1 MGCVLA
7 IEPVHHENLSDSN
20 TFVLINMH
28 GSSGYKSCKR
38 SRTVVNFLGENQQL
52 EYTPSMKFT
61 WRIENFSTLKTKK
74 LYSKIFTVGGYKW
87 RILVFPKGNNV
98 DYLSIYLDVA
108 DSATLPHG
116 WSRYAEFSL
125 SVVNQILPK
134 CSIQK
139 DTKHQFNAR
148 ESDWGFTSF
157 IPLSDLS
164 NPRRSYIVNDTVIIE
179 AEVVTGT
186 VAATPVASEDRA
198 GLKKSAKK
206 PAASKKVSPLTSPLI
221 ETASQTET
229 GQQIED
235 EEEEYKQ
242 EAKLEEE
249 EDKKEEPEEEA
260 TDSTPSN
267 RSSLPPQPKVKC
279 KMLPLRLVERSFRIN
294 RPNKLIDLTQDSIG
308 ESTSIATE
316 TQLTPEKTLNHE
328 IEARLA
334 ELRNLIPEK
343 KSTVDVL
350 TSTKSILLEELDVEG
365 KQIMAEKKQAADVAE
380 AAKLAAEDAQQMK
393 KTTATFA
400 FPKLPQTFHLNSTP
414 TIPPVKFR
422 GLSSALVL
430 LPVPASS
437 SSPQSTV
444 NFSVSGIDSP
454 FPDRQVAVPP
464 SMTMMATPPLD
475 QEDEEML
482 VPHSDLVEG
491 PQPMEVSQVEPAS
504 TVENQQV
511 EDPPSM
517 RFTWAIEN
525 FSRLNTKKHY
535 SDIFIV
541 GGYKWRILIF
551 PKGNNVDHLSMYLD
565 VADSATLQYGWIR
578 YAQFS
583 LAVVNQIHPKYSI
596 RKDTQHQFN
605 ARESDWGFTSFM
617 LLNDLYDPSRGYL
630 VNDVVIVEAE
640 VAVRKIQDYWSYD
653 SKKETGYVGLKNQ
666 GATCYMNSLLQT
678 LYHIPYF
685 RKAVYHMPTTENDM
699 PTGSIPLALQSLFYK
714 LQYNDT
720 SVATKELTKSFGW
733 DTYDSFMQHDVQELN
748 RVLSEKLE
756 DKMKGTVVEGTIQ
769 QLFEGHHMNYIECI
783 NVDYKSTRKE
793 SFYDLQLDVKG
804 CRDVYA
810 SFDKYVEVER
820 LEGDNKYHAEEHG
833 LQDAKKG
840 VLFIDFPPVLQLQLK
855 RFEYDFMRDTMVK
868 INDRY
873 EFPLQL
879 DLDRENGKYL
889 SPEADRS
896 VRNLYTLHSVLVHSG
911 GVHGGHYYAFI
922 RPTLSDQ
929 WYKFDDERVTKE
941 DMKRALEEQ
950 YGGEE
955 ELPQTNPG
963 LNNTPFKFTKYSNA
977 YMLVYIR
984 ESDKDKI
991 ICNVDEKD
999 IAEHLRIR
1007 LKKEQ
1012 EEKEDKRR
1020 YKAQAHLFT
1029 IIKVARDED
1038 LAEQI
1043 GKDIYFDLVDH
1054 DKVRSFRVQK
1064 QTAFHAFK
1072 EEVAKEFGIPVQYQR
1087 FWIWAKRQNHTYRP
1101 NRPLTAQEEAQ
1112 SVGQLREMSNKTHNA
1127 ELKLFLEVERG
1138 PDLHPIPLPEKTREH
1153 ILLFFKL
1160 YNPEKGELRYVGRLL
1175 VKSSGK
1181 PIEYIM
1187 KLNQMAGF
1195 APDEELDLYEEIKF
1209 EPCVMC
1215 EHLDRRTSFRLSQIE
1230 DGDIICFQK
1239 SHPLESEEE
1248 CQYPDVPSFLEYVH
1262 NRQVV
1267 RFRTLE
1273 RPKED
1278 EFSLELSKIHNYDEV
1293 VEKVAQKIGLD
1304 DPSKIRLTS
1313 HNCYSQ
1319 QPKPQPIKYRG
1330 VEHLS
1335 EMLVHYNQTTDILY
1349 YEVLDIPLPELQGLK
1364 NLKVAFHHATKD
1376 EVVIHNI
1383 RLPKQSTVGDVIN
1396 ELKAKVEL
1404 SHPTAELRLLEVFYH
1419 KIYKIFPPTE
1429 KIENINDQYWTL
1441 RAEEIPEEEKNLS
1454 PHDRLIHVYHFTRE
1468 TAQNQMQVQNFGEPF
1483 FLVIHEG
1490 ETIAEVKVRIQKKL
1504 QVPDEEFAKW
1514 KFAFLSLGRPEYL
1527 QDSDTVFNRFQRRDV
1542 YGAWEQ
1548 YLGLE
1553 HADNTPKRSYVNQNR
1568 HTFERP
1574 ALEAAKERLFTVD
1587 TPCMSVY
1594 CLCMLIASAFRK
1606 APLDL
1611 RGCWLSI
1618 YNSSVI

>member
-1 MGCVLA
+1 M
-7 IEPVHHENLSDSN
+7 
-20 TFVLINMH
+20 T
-28 GSSGYKSCKR
+28 
-38 SRTVVNFLGENQQL
+38 
-52 EYTPSMKFT
+52 
-61 WRIENFSTLKTKK
+61 
-74 LYSKIFTVGGYKW
+74 
-87 RILVFPKGNNV
+87 
-98 DYLSIYLDVA
+98 
-108 DSATLPHG
+108 
-116 WSRYAEFSL
+116 
-125 SVVNQILPK
+125 
-134 CSIQK
+134 
-139 DTKHQFNAR
+139 
-148 ESDWGFTSF
+148 
-157 IPLSDLS
+157 
-164 NPRRSYIVNDTVIIE
+164 
-179 AEVVTGT
+179 
-186 VAATPVASEDRA
+186 
-198 GLKKSAKK
+198 
-206 PAASKKVSPLTSPLI
+206 
-221 ETASQTET
+221 
-229 GQQIED
+229 
-235 EEEEYKQ
+235 
-242 EAKLEEE
+242 
-249 EDKKEEPEEEA
+249 
-260 TDSTPSN
+260 
-267 RSSLPPQPKVKC
+267 
-279 KMLPLRLVERSFRIN
+279 
-294 RPNKLIDLTQDSIG
+294 
-308 ESTSIATE
+308 
-316 TQLTPEKTLNHE
+316 
-328 IEARLA
+328 
-334 ELRNLIPEK
+334 
-343 KSTVDVL
+343 
-350 TSTKSILLEELDVEG
+350 
-365 KQIMAEKKQAADVAE
+365 IM
-380 AAKLAAEDAQQMK
+380 
-393 KTTATFA
+393 T
-400 FPKLPQTFHLNSTP
+400 N
-414 TIPPVKFR
+414 
-422 GLSSALVL
+422 
-430 LPVPASS
+430 
-437 SSPQSTV
+437 
-444 NFSVSGIDSP
+444 
-454 FPDRQVAVPP
+454 
-464 SMTMMATPPLD
+464 PPLD

-491 PQPMEVSQVEPAS
+491 PQPMEVAQVEPAS
-504 TVENQQV
+504 TVENQPV

-517 RFTWAIEN
+517 KFTWTNEN
-525 FSRLNTKKHY
+525 FSRLNAKKHY

-541 GGYKWRILIF
+541 GGFKWRILIF

-565 VADSATLQYGWIR
+565 VADSTTLPYGWSR

-617 LLNDLYDPSRGYL
+617 PLSDLYDPGRGYL
-630 VNDVVIVEAE
+630 VNDTVIVEAE

-748 RVLSEKLE
+748 RVLCEKLE

-783 NVDYKSTRKE
+783 NVEYKSTRKE

-941 DMKRALEEQ
+941 DIKRALEEQ

-963 LNNTPFKFTKYSNA
+963 FNNAPFKFTKYSNA

-1020 YKAQAHLFT
+1020 YKAQAHLYT

-1038 LAEQI
+1038 LVEQI

-1064 QTAFHAFK
+1064 QTVFHAFK

-1112 SVGQLREMSNKTHNA
+1112 SVGQLREVSNKTHNA
-1127 ELKLFLEVERG
+1127 ELKLFLEIERG
-1138 PDLHPIPLPEKTREH
+1138 LDLRPIPPPEKTRED

-1160 YNPEKGELRYVGRLL
+1160 YDPEKGELRYVGRLL

-1181 PIEYIM
+1181 PVEYIA

-1195 APDEELDLYEEIKF
+1195 APDGEIELYEEIKF
-1209 EPCVMC
+1209 EPSVMC
-1215 EHLDRRTSFRLSQIE
+1215 EQLDKRTSFRSSQIE

-1239 SHPLESEEE
+1239 FPLENE
-1248 CQYPDVPSFLEYVH
+1248 QFRYPDVPSFLEYVH
-1262 NRQVV
+1262 NRQIV
-1267 RFRTLE
+1267 RFRSLE

-1278 EFSLELSKIHNYDEV
+1278 DFSLELSKIHSYDEV

-1319 QPKPQPIKYRG
+1319 QPKPQPIKYKG

-1335 EMLVHYNQTTDILY
+1335 EMLVHYNQTSDILY

-1404 SHPTAELRLLEVFYH
+1404 SHPNAELRLLEVFYH
-1419 KIYKIFPPTE
+1419 KIYKIFSPTE

-1441 RAEEIPEEEKNLS
+1441 RAEEIPEEEKNLG
-1454 PHDRLIHVYHFTRE
+1454 PHDRLIHVYHFIKE

-1483 FLVIHEG
+1483 FLVLHEG
-1490 ETIAEVKVRIQKKL
+1490 ETLAEVKVRIQKKL
-1504 QVPDEEFAKW
+1504 QVPDEEFSKW
-1514 KFAFLSLGRPEYL
+1514 NLAFLSLGRPEYL
-1527 QDSDTVFNRFQRRDV
+1527 EDSDIVFNRFQRRDV

-1553 HADNTPKRSYVNQNR
+1553 HADNTPKRAYVNQNR
-1568 HTFERP
+1568 HTFEKP
-1574 ALEAAKERLFTVD
+1574 VK
-1587 TPCMSVY
+1587 
-1594 CLCMLIASAFRK
+1594 
-1606 APLDL
+1606 
-1611 RGCWLSI
+1611 I
-1618 YNSSVI
+1618 YN